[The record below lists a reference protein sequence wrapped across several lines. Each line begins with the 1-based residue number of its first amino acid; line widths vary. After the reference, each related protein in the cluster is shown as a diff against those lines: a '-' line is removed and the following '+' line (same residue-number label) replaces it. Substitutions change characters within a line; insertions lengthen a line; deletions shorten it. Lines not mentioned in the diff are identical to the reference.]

1 MSDALIGSAVL
12 RQSGQSYQMWPM
24 LTPISFR
31 HVNLLIHVLWTYRQF
46 HHRPGFPFDVTSEV
60 HRRA

>member
-1 MSDALIGSAVL
+1 
-12 RQSGQSYQMWPM
+12 MWPM